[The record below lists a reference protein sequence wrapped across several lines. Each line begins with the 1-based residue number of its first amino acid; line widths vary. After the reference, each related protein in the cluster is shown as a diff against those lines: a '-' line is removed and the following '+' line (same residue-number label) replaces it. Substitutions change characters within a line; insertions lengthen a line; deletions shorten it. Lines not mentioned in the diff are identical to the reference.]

1 MTYDIRHNEAQSQF
15 ETEVEGQVAYASYD
29 LEDPDRIVF
38 THTIVPDA
46 LSGRGI
52 AEQLVQHGLK
62 HARDKNLKVVP
73 QCSYVAA
80 FIKRHSEYEDLLA
93 QR

>member
-1 MTYDIRHNEAQSQF
+1 MTYDIRHNEETSQF
-15 ETEVEGQVAYASYD
+15 ETTVEGQVAYSAYD
-29 LEDPDRIVF
+29 LEEPDRIVF

-52 AEQLVQHGLK
+52 ANQLVQHGLK
-62 HARDKNLKVVP
+62 HARDNNLKVVP
-73 QCSYVAA
+73 QCAYVAK
-80 FIKRHSEYEDLLA
+80 FIERHAEYQDLLA

>member
-1 MTYDIRHNEAQSQF
+1 MTYDIRHNEETSQF
-15 ETEVEGQVAYASYD
+15 ETTVDGQVAYAAYD
-29 LEDPDRIVF
+29 LEEPDRIVF

-52 AEQLVQHGLK
+52 AAQLVQHALR
-62 HARDKNLKVVP
+62 HAREKKLKVVP

-80 FIKRHSEYEDLLA
+80 YIQRHSEYAELLA
-93 QR
+93 T

>member
-1 MTYDIRHNEAQSQF
+1 MTYDIRNNEETSQF
-15 ETEVEGQVAYASYD
+15 ETTVDGQVAYAAYD
-29 LEDPDRIVF
+29 LEEPDRIVF

-52 AEQLVQHGLK
+52 AAQLVQHGLQ
-62 HARDKNLKVVP
+62 HARDRKLKVVP

-93 QR
+93 T

>member
-1 MTYDIRHNEAQSQF
+1 MSNEIRHNEQESQF
-15 ETEVEGQVAYASYD
+15 ETTVDGEVAYAAYD

-46 LSGRGI
+46 LAGRGI
-52 AEQLVQHGLK
+52 AGEIVK
-62 HARDKNLKVVP
+62 HALNHARERKLKVVP

-80 FIKRHSEYEDLLA
+80 YIKRHKEYEDLLA
-93 QR
+93 Q